1 MLCDYHANTFNMND
15 IYGGITMN
23 IQIVLFDGFDE
34 LDSIGPYE
42 VLKRANEFG
51 ANFDVKMVSLN
62 LNSVTGF
69 YGLTVEV
76 NDFLSEDS
84 CPDILIVPGGG
95 WNHKG
100 EKGARTEA
108 DKGVLPKWIAK
119 FYEKGSIIAGVCT
132 GGMLMAVSGITAG
145 RKTTMH
151 HLAQKEMASYGCE
164 VLGARIVDDHDIIT
178 ARGVTSGVDLAL
190 WIIERF
196 VGSEVA
202 YSVERRLEYEKRG
215 TVWRRT

>member
-1 MLCDYHANTFNMND
+1 
-15 IYGGITMN
+15 MN

-34 LDSIGPYE
+34 LDAIGPYE
-42 VLKRANEFG
+42 ILKRANEFG
-51 ANFDVKMVSLN
+51 ANFNVKMVTLN

-76 NDFLSEDS
+76 NDFLSEEN

-100 EKGARTEA
+100 EKGARIEA
-108 DKGVLPKWIAK
+108 DKGILPEFIAR
-119 FYEKGSIIAGVCT
+119 FYQQGAIIAGVCT

-151 HLAQKEMASYGCE
+151 HLAKNEMESYGCE
-164 VLGARIVDDHDIIT
+164 VLSDRIVDDHDIIT
-178 ARGVTSGVDLAL
+178 ARGVTSGIDLAL

-196 VGSEVA
+196 VSSEVA
-202 YSVERRLEYEKRG
+202 YSVEERLEYEKSG
-215 TVWRRT
+215 TVWRRA